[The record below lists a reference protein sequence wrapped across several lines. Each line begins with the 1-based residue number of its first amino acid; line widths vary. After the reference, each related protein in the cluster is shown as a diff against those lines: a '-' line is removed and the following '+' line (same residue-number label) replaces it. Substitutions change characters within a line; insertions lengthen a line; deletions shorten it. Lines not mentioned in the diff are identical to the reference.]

1 MSLGS
6 IAKLKGS
13 FVNAGMLRD
22 SANVKIVVL
31 PVGNGEAAG

>member
-13 FVNAGMLRD
+13 FVKAGMLRD
-22 SANVKIVVL
+22 SAKVNTVVL